1 VTRDYLDHLDDIL
14 TSIDETAEFT
24 ADMSFES
31 FTVDRKTVNAVVR
44 SLEVIGE
51 AAKSIPEHLRAQ
63 APGVPWKYM
72 AGMHD
77 KLIHEYFGVDLGT
90 VWTVTKD
97 ELPPLRPELERLMG
111 KLEKGK

>member
-1 VTRDYLDHLDDIL
+1 VTRDYRDYLDDIL

-51 AAKSIPEHLRAQ
+51 AAKVSRRAC
-63 APGVPWKYM
+63 ALKPPVCPGSTWP
-72 AGMHD
+72 GC
-77 KLIHEYFGVDLGT
+77 
-90 VWTVTKD
+90 VTN
-97 ELPPLRPELERLMG
+97 
-111 KLEKGK
+111 